1 MFYDVC
7 VLLRAAAVVLQESN
21 ERFDSVCVLDV
32 CGRLVDL
39 CLKAP
44 ARDGGMHDGAMVSM
58 IGNRE
63 CVLLRLCQEST
74 N

>member
-1 MFYDVC
+1 MFYTVC
-7 VLLRAAAVVLQESN
+7 VLLRAATVVLQESN
-21 ERFDSVCVLDV
+21 ERFDSICVLDV
-32 CGRLVDL
+32 CGGLVYL

-44 ARDGGMHDGAMVSM
+44 VREGGMHNGAMVSM

-63 CVLLRLCQEST
+63 CVLLRLCQQST